1 MTRQQESPIVFLGDS
16 RAPRPSP
23 WRKFLQ
29 LKEQDRLQH
38 LKRMVKFQQP
48 PNQEEEQMTWSWR
61 NLLNSIFGQENKK
74 KCENGKSPDSFNIY
88 DRRPN
93 FRNNYGWITAIDESD
108 YQPLRHSG
116 IGVCLVNLTAVIVL
130 VQSLVSAHS
139 TEYGIVLSGSS
150 RIQIVFPNG
159 TQVMNARVKAGDAF
173 WVPRYFPFCQIAAK
187 SGSLEFFGF
196 TTSARQ
202 NRPQLLIGASSI
214 LQTMRIPE
222 LAAACVSEERV
233 KRVDRYDTARG
244 CYIAFSNCSTTR

>member
-1 MTRQQESPIVFLGDS
+1 ML
-16 RAPRPSP
+16 APHVNP
-23 WRKFLQ
+23 
-29 LKEQDRLQH
+29 
-38 LKRMVKFQQP
+38 
-48 PNQEEEQMTWSWR
+48 
-61 NLLNSIFGQENKK
+61 
-74 KCENGKSPDSFNIY
+74 
-88 DRRPN
+88 
-93 FRNNYGWITAIDESD
+93 TA
-108 YQPLRHSG
+108 
-116 IGVCLVNLTAVIVL
+116 
-130 VQSLVSAHS
+130 
-139 TEYGIVLSGSS
+139 TEYGIVLRGSG